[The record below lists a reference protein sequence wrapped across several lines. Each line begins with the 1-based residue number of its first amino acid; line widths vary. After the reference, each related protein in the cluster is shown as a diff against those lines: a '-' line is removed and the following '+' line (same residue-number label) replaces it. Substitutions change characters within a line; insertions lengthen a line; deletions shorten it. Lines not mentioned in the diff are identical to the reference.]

1 MKNDERRIVS
11 IDLDSEEV
19 QALLQYAIA
28 QLLADE
34 IKRRKTPALLQPKEN
49 WRDNYNPC

>member
-1 MKNDERRIVS
+1 MSTDNDRPVTIE
-11 IDLDSEEV
+11 LDDHTV
-19 QALLQYAIA
+19 
-28 QLLADE
+28 QLLLEYAVNRILTEE